1 MGAINLILLGA
12 PGSGKGTL
20 AKMICAEY
28 GLPHLSTGD
37 MLRKSVKDG
46 TELGERVK
54 HYMNEGKLV
63 PDDIVID
70 VLRQRLSEK
79 DCECGFIMDG
89 FPRTGK
95 QAEEL
100 EEILGER
107 EMSIDAVIYLEVPE
121 EVLISR
127 LSGRRQCVSCGDIY
141 HIDNMPSK
149 RDGICDTCSS
159 RLYQRE
165 DDKRETIEVRLK
177 AYEEKTAG
185 LIDFYADKNLLKFI
199 KGDSGP
205 EAVFEEIKCI
215 IESLEFSRVK

>member
-1 MGAINLILLGA
+1 MDAVNLILLGA

-79 DCECGFIMDG
+79 DCECGLVMDG

-100 EEILGER
+100 GKILDEYK
-107 EMSIDAVIYLEVPE
+107 MSLDAVIYLEVPE

-127 LSGRRQCVSCGDIY
+127 LTGRRQCVSCGDIY
-141 HIDNMPSK
+141 HVDNMPSK
-149 RDGICDTCSS
+149 RDGMCDICGG
-159 RLYQRE
+159 RLYQRD
-165 DDKRETIEVRLK
+165 DDKRETIEVRLN

-185 LIDFYADKNLLKFI
+185 LIDFYADKNFLKFI

-205 EAVFEEIKCI
+205 ETVFEEVKSI
-215 IESLEFSRVK
+215 IAE

>member
-28 GLPHLSTGD
+28 GLLHLSTGD
-37 MLRKSVKDG
+37 MLRKAVKEG
-46 TELGERVK
+46 TELGNRVK
-54 HYMNEGKLV
+54 YYMNEGKLV

-70 VLRQRLSEK
+70 VLRQRISEK
-79 DCECGFIMDG
+79 DCDRGFVMDG
-89 FPRTGK
+89 FPRTGR

-100 EEILGER
+100 EEILDDGK
-107 EMSIDAVIYLEVPE
+107 MSLDAVIYLEVPE

-127 LSGRRQCVSCGDIY
+127 LTGRRQCASCGAIY

-149 RDGICDTCSS
+149 KDGMCDMCSG
-159 RLYQRE
+159 RLYQRD
-165 DDKRETIEVRLK
+165 DDKRETIEVRLN

-185 LIDFYADKNLLKFI
+185 LIDFYADKKLLKFI

-205 EAVFEEIKCI
+205 ETVFEEIKGI
-215 IESLEFSRVK
+215 ITVHSS